1 MATEYGRRSLEGRCA
16 VVTGVG
22 SGLGQA
28 IAREFAAEGAL
39 VLGCDVNDPA
49 GEATMNGIGTYLH
62 ADVSREAEV
71 EGLIA
76 AAVERHGRLHVMVNN
91 AAVQIEQEL
100 VETTEEQL
108 GRILAVNLKG
118 VFFGCKHAVRAM
130 RPAGGGAIVNIASI
144 LGLVGDGILAAY
156 CAAKGGVLGITRA
169 TAVRYGADGI
179 RCNAVCP
186 GDIETPLGPAD
197 FDPADDPDALR
208 AQIGAE
214 HPPRRNAQPRAAP
227 RRVREPLR
235 RRAAL
240 HGRALDAGLLVGR
253 GGRLSGSGG
262 GCAPA
267 DDPDHARPLGKK
279 TRPGARL
286 SGAPRPLP
294 ARERRRAAVRLQLG
308 HS

>member
-1 MATEYGRRSLEGRCA
+1 MASEQVRQSLEGRCA

-39 VLGCDVNDPA
+39 VVGCDVNDPA
-49 GEATMNGIGTYLH
+49 GEATMGGIGTYLH
-62 ADVSREAEV
+62 ADVSREADV
-71 EGLIA
+71 EALIA

-100 VETTEEQL
+100 AETTEEQL
-108 GRILAVNLKG
+108 DRILGVNLKG

-169 TAVRYGADGI
+169 TAVQYGRDGI

-186 GDIETPLGPAD
+186 GDIDTPLVQAYFD
-197 FDPADDPDALR
+197 TAEDPAALR
-208 AQIGAE
+208 AEVSAE
-214 HPPRRNAQPRAAP
+214 YPLERIAAP
-227 RRVREPLR
+227 REIARAVVFLAGEDASFMSGQPLVVD
-235 RRAAL
+235 
-240 HGRALDAGLLVGR
+240 GGLLAT
-253 GGRLSGSGG
+253 
-262 GCAPA
+262 CY
-267 DDPDHARPLGKK
+267 
-279 TRPGARL
+279 
-286 SGAPRPLP
+286 
-294 ARERRRAAVRLQLG
+294 
-308 HS
+308 

>member
-1 MATEYGRRSLEGRCA
+1 MASEQSRRSLEGRCA

-28 IAREFAAEGAL
+28 IARELAAEGAL
-39 VLGCDVNDPA
+39 VVGCDVNDAA
-49 GEATMNGIGTYLH
+49 GEATMDGIGTYVH

-71 EGLIA
+71 AGLIA

-100 VETTEEQL
+100 AETTEEQL
-108 GRILAVNLKG
+108 DRVLGVNLKG

-169 TAVRYGADGI
+169 TAVQYGRDGI

-186 GDIETPLGPAD
+186 GDIDTPLVQAYFD
-197 FDPADDPDALR
+197 TAEDPAALR
-208 AQIGAE
+208 AEISAE
-214 HPPRRNAQPRAAP
+214 YPLERIAQPREIARA
-227 RRVREPLR
+227 VVFLAGEDASFMSGQPLVVD
-235 RRAAL
+235 
-240 HGRALDAGLLVGR
+240 GGLLAT
-253 GGRLSGSGG
+253 
-262 GCAPA
+262 CY
-267 DDPDHARPLGKK
+267 
-279 TRPGARL
+279 
-286 SGAPRPLP
+286 
-294 ARERRRAAVRLQLG
+294 
-308 HS
+308 